1 MRVLNAVAGLSGA
14 CGLIMLAASHH
25 LLAGSEGAPFVMMAA
40 IAQLSA
46 GAAGLAIA
54 THAGRLNLIAGAMI
68 LGGASL
74 FAVEIYLIS
83 FNVSEATHMLAPIGG
98 GVMILGWIVL
108 AFAKPDMR

>member
-1 MRVLNAVAGLSGA
+1 MRTLNAIAALSGA
-14 CGLIMLAASHH
+14 CGLIMLAAAHH

-54 THAGRLNLIAGAMI
+54 NRAGRLNLLAGAMI

-74 FAVEIYLIS
+74 FALEIYLIS
-83 FNVSEATHMLAPIGG
+83 FQISEATHMLAPIGG
-98 GVMILGWIVL
+98 GTMILGWIVL
-108 AFAKPDMR
+108 AFAEPDLR